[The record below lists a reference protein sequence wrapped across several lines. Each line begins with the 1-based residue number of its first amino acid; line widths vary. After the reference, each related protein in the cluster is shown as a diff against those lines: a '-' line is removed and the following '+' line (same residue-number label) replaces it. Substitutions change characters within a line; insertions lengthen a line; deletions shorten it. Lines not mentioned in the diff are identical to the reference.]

1 MKWNCLGVKESINEI
16 KNFINTSKK
25 ADKDFIAYKA
35 LKELDRNITVLLADE
50 DNDSNHLLSYRRQ
63 VRQLLLQFR

>member
-1 MKWNCLGVKESINEI
+1 MKWNCLGVKENIEEI
-16 KNFINTSKK
+16 KSFLNTSKK

-50 DNDSNHLLSYRRQ
+50 GNDSNHLLSCRRQ

>member
-1 MKWNCLGVKESINEI
+1 MKWNCLGVKENIEEI
-16 KNFINTSKK
+16 KSFLNTSKK

-50 DNDSNHLLSYRRQ
+50 DNDSNHLLSCRRQ

>member
-1 MKWNCLGVKESINEI
+1 MKWNCLGIKENIEEI
-16 KNFINTSKK
+16 KSFLNTSKK

>member
-1 MKWNCLGVKESINEI
+1 MKWNCLGVKENIEEI
-16 KNFINTSKK
+16 KSFLNTSKK

>member
-1 MKWNCLGVKESINEI
+1 MKWNCLGVKENIEKI
-16 KNFINTSKK
+16 KSFLNTSKK